1 MIGRLPSS
9 NPALKL
15 ILTITAVT
23 LTVLGSGLM
32 FATHRMAVLYGAAES
47 ISGTNAA
54 RTAGAAIL
62 ALGILAWLGR
72 NQEVMILRYT
82 VIPVLFVWFLAKTV
96 VAYLAMVNDVFK
108 SGVGTIVFVFDLIFT
123 LIYGY
128 YFLRICWIT
137 RREL

>member
-9 NPALKL
+9 NPGLKL

-32 FATHRMAVLYGAAES
+32 FATHRMGVLYGAAES

-72 NQEVMILRYT
+72 NQEVKILRYA
-82 VIPVLFVWFLAKTV
+82 VITVLFVWFLAKTV
-96 VAYLAMVNDVFK
+96 VAYLAIVNDVFK
-108 SGVGTIVFVFDLIFT
+108 SGVGTIVFVFDLIFA

-128 YFLRICWIT
+128 YFLRTCWIT
-137 RREL
+137 RR

>member
-1 MIGRLPSS
+1 MMGRLPSAT
-9 NPALKL
+9 PALRF
-15 ILTITAVT
+15 ILTLTAIT
-23 LTVLGSGLM
+23 LTALGSGLV
-32 FATHRMAVLYGAAES
+32 FATHRMAVLYGTAES

-72 NQEVMILRYT
+72 NQEVKVLRYA

-96 VAYLAMVNDVFK
+96 VAYLAVVNGAFK
-108 SGVGTIVFVFDLIFT
+108 SGVGTIVFAFDLIFT

-128 YFLRICWIT
+128 YFLKICWPAK
-137 RREL
+137 RES

>member
-9 NPALKL
+9 NPGLKL

-47 ISGTNAA
+47 ISRTNAA

-72 NQEVMILRYT
+72 NQEVKILRYA

-96 VAYLAMVNDVFK
+96 VAYLAIVNDVFK
-108 SGVGTIVFVFDLIFT
+108 SGVGKIVFVFDLIFA

-128 YFLRICWIT
+128 YFLRTCWIT